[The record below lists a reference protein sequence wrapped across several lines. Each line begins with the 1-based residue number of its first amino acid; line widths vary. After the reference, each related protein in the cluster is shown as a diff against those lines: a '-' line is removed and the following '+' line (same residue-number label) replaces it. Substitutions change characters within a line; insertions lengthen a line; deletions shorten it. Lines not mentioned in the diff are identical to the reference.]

1 MLVRRRCEPEVGEG
15 GLFGHSGEVCIFRGA
30 GRRMGEPAKS
40 IVTIGYAAAN
50 ESKIRRNPIG
60 YYRDCWG
67 VPFFLERGHK
77 FSERL

>member
-50 ESKIRRNPIG
+50 RSKIQQNSIGHYRACRRVFI
-60 YYRDCWG
+60 
-67 VPFFLERGHK
+67 FFEA
-77 FSERL
+77 EP